1 MTDISAD
8 TRATIG
14 RHSGDYRPTLDRHLS
29 TPIGRQLLT
38 AIGRH
43 SCIGRALTDTIGRH
57 STDISADTQASIGR
71 HSGDYRPTLDRH
83 LSTPIARQL
92 STAIGRHSCIGRV
105 STGSIGRHSTD
116 IWADTRATIGR
127 HSCISR
133 VSTDTIA
140 DTRPIS
146 RPTLGASIARHS
158 GDYRPTLDR
167 HLSTSIGR
175 QLSTAIGRHS
185 CIGRA
190 LTDTIG
196 QHSTDI
202 SADTQASIGRHSGDY
217 RPTLDRHLSA
227 PIARQLSTA
236 IGRHSCIGRVS
247 TGSIGRHLT
256 DISADTRAT
265 IGRHSGDYRPPLDRH
280 LSTPIGRQLLIAI
293 GRHSCIGRALTD
305 TIGRHSTDISAD
317 TRATIGRHSTDIC
330 RHLSPDNCR
339 QLSADTRVSV
349 EYRPAVLADTRPIS
363 RPMLGRLSADT
374 RVSVEH

>member
-1 MTDISAD
+1 MGRVSTDTIGRHSTDISGRYSGDYRPTLDRHLSTPIGRQLSTAIGRHSCIGRVLTDTIGRHSTDISADTRATIGRHSGDYRPTLDPHLSTPIARQLSTAIGRHSCIGRVSTGSISRHSTDISAD

-43 SCIGRALTDTIGRH
+43 SCIGRALTDTIGQH

-116 IWADTRATIGR
+116 ISADTRAT
-127 HSCISR
+127 
-133 VSTDTIA
+133 
-140 DTRPIS
+140 
-146 RPTLGASIARHS
+146 
-158 GDYRPTLDR
+158 
-167 HLSTSIGR
+167 
-175 QLSTAIGRHS
+175 IGRHS

-202 SADTQASIGRHSGDY
+202 SADTQASIGRLSGDY
-217 RPTLDRHLSA
+217 RPALDRHLSA
-227 PIARQLSTA
+227 T
-236 IGRHSCIGRVS
+236 
-247 TGSIGRHLT
+247 
-256 DISADTRAT
+256 
-265 IGRHSGDYRPPLDRH
+265 
-280 LSTPIGRQLLIAI
+280 IGRQLLTAI
-293 GRHSCIGRALTD
+293 G
-305 TIGRHSTDISAD
+305 
-317 TRATIGRHSTDIC
+317 
-330 RHLSPDNCR
+330 
-339 QLSADTRVSV
+339 
-349 EYRPAVLADTRPIS
+349 
-363 RPMLGRLSADT
+363 
-374 RVSVEH
+374 